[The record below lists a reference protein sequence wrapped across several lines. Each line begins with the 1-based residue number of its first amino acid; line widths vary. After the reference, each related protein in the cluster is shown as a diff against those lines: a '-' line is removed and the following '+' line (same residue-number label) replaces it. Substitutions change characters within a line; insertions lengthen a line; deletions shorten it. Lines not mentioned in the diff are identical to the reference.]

1 MIPFA
6 LKGLWDFIPK
16 AAIAV
21 LCAVLAC
28 FLIAA
33 NLKVMGLNRKVA
45 AVTAERNAAIA
56 NYARC
61 QANEVTLTTAL
72 SRQNDAVVALREAD
86 AQQAADAAKAVSE
99 ARRATDDANRR
110 MGAILRARPGA
121 DACASADALI
131 LETVR

>member
-21 LCAVLAC
+21 LALALGC

-33 NLKVMGLNRKVA
+33 NLKVMGLKGQVA
-45 AVTAERNAAIA
+45 RITAERNTAIA

-61 QANEVTLTTAL
+61 QANEVTLDAAL
-72 SRQNDAVVALREAD
+72 SRQNAAVEAVRVEAARIARNAEKAASDARAVAESHR
-86 AQQAADAAKAVSE
+86 
-99 ARRATDDANRR
+99 RRADRLAASRPRSCADVSDLID
-110 MGAILRARPGA
+110 GAAR
-121 DACASADALI
+121 
-131 LETVR
+131 